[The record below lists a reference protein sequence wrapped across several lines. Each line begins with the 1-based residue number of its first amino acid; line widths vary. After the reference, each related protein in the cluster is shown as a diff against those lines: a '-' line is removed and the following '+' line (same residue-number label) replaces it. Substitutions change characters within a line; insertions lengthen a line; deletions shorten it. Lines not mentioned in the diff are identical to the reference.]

1 MSYLM
6 WQQSVIIQLAHQRE
20 ERLSDTPK
28 DQVRLTKLE
37 ALVSSHIEDLLY
49 MVRLPN
55 V

>member
-20 ERLSDTPK
+20 EGLSDTPK
-28 DQVRLTKLE
+28 DHVRLTKLE
-37 ALVSSHIEDLLY
+37 ALVSSHIEDLLH